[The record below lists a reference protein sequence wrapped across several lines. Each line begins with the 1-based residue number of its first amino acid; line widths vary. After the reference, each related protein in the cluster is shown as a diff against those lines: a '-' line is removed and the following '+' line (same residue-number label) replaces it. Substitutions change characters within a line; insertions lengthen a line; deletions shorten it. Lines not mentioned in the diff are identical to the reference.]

1 MGNLIVA
8 PPREIG
14 RDPIHTLTRWR
25 REAPQLPD
33 VEAVR
38 KRIDMV
44 SLAKLWAGKFGEKE
58 SEVQR
63 QALAARLTLERRLGE
78 LLAGTVSPGKRWKDI
93 VVGDDNKSLP
103 EGTTRDAS
111 SAAQT
116 LAVTPQKWFDK
127 VVEEVVAGVRR
138 LPAGGVVGVL
148 PVLGIG
154 DSGWDRRARPS
165 PAMPRQPGPKT
176 LRDLRTSP
184 PHRNQ
189 GTTVGSGCNR
199 LLAQSQRGPAAAGRF
214 FGLPGRGRSRLVGA
228 GSMPLMS
235 MSRGLGL
242 PSRAATASSAA
253 DSSGFLGCGFL
264 AIICPSP
271 LAPPLLHIGIA
282 RFGCSSGLPS
292 RQGRIQCGRDGLL
305 QRRSR
310 LASRRTVGLRAGR
323 LDCGYTGC
331 GKTLPC
337 CHPERSEGPLYLNFQ
352 ANTEVLRR
360 LRLLRMTV

>member
-63 QALAARLTLERRLGE
+63 QALAARLT
-78 LLAGTVSPGKRWKDI
+78 GKRSKDI

-103 EGTTRDAS
+103 EGITRDAS

-138 LPAGGVVGVL
+138 LDL
-148 PVLGIG
+148 PPFSVPIIMRVP
-154 DSGWDRRARPS
+154 D
-165 PAMPRQPGPKT
+165 
-176 LRDLRTSP
+176 
-184 PHRNQ
+184 
-189 GTTVGSGCNR
+189 
-199 LLAQSQRGPAAAGRF
+199 
-214 FGLPGRGRSRLVGA
+214 PGRQ
-228 GSMPLMS
+228 M
-235 MSRGLGL
+235 
-242 PSRAATASSAA
+242 
-253 DSSGFLGCGFL
+253 CG
-264 AIICPSP
+264 
-271 LAPPLLHIGIA
+271 
-282 RFGCSSGLPS
+282 
-292 RQGRIQCGRDGLL
+292 
-305 QRRSR
+305 
-310 LASRRTVGLRAGR
+310 
-323 LDCGYTGC
+323 
-331 GKTLPC
+331 
-337 CHPERSEGPLYLNFQ
+337 
-352 ANTEVLRR
+352 
-360 LRLLRMTV
+360 